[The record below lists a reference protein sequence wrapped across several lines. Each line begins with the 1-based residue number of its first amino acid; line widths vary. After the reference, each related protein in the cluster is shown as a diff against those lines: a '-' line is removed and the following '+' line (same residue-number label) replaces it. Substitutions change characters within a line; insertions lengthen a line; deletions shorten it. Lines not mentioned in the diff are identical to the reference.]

1 MKVMKNNVA
10 RDGYGINGKVVATSI
25 TNEIFEDAM
34 TKEEQH
40 RVSQSLNDLSLSR
53 RHPLLIQCD
62 EYAVIQA
69 CGPNVF
75 FFYHLSPPSY

>member
-10 RDGYGINGKVVATSI
+10 SDGYGINGKVVTMSI
-25 TNEIFEDAM
+25 TNEIFEDAL

-40 RVSQSLNDLSLSR
+40 MVSQSLNYLNLNR
-53 RHPLLIQCD
+53 GHPLLIQCD
-62 EYAVIQA
+62 EYVVIQA

-75 FFYHLSPPSY
+75 FFYHLSPPNY